1 MHTHTH
7 TYTHVN
13 LPIYLFIYFSSI
25 FVFAHTGRKYSDW
38 FSRLHGPTTSR
49 SVDINRRRRRH
60 GHHHVDRHCAQGKE
74 MEVDSS
80 LKDEKYF
87 SLNDNKFISSF
98 VFLFSTLHFF
108 LMHQSIN
115 QLIYLSKFSGCLA
128 LPVKLVSMR
137 PTCSSQG
144 PTTTMTRTMARRP
157 SPASTECCW
166 SPPPPAPPRPL

>member
-1 MHTHTH
+1 
-7 TYTHVN
+7 
-13 LPIYLFIYFSSI
+13 
-25 FVFAHTGRKYSDW
+25 
-38 FSRLHGPTTSR
+38 
-49 SVDINRRRRRH
+49 
-60 GHHHVDRHCAQGKE
+60 

-166 SPPPPAPPRPL
+166 SPPPPAPPRPIGSRPRRSCVGGLRGTLCGKKDAALPPSGRPLGAPSRPLPLSNLQ